1 MPATQAQVAGGPR
14 GAVPGVGGTPAAGYD
29 HIRELLGRERC
40 VLLDGGIATE
50 LAGEAANHVLD
61 EGLWGTGA
69 LIHRPGAVLDVH
81 RSYLRAGCDVI
92 TTNTWGLPSGLAAQ
106 EAMPWGEVHWM
117 DVARAGVRL
126 ARTALGECA
135 RPASVAFSLNG
146 DVAGPEGAET
156 VGLLERAFRDEPP
169 DLVLLETLSL
179 VNPETS
185 AVIERLVAT
194 GLPVWVSFRR
204 CRDGLC
210 GVYGQHW
217 GGPEGDRFGRV
228 AHRLEEMGVAALLV
242 NCIPPDHV
250 SGMVP
255 WLRDFTDLPLGVYP
269 NLGYLTEDGWQFAT
283 DVGGDEYAA
292 MAAQWRDE
300 GAQIVGGCCGVG
312 PEHIA
317 AAGRRLDGT
326 RPGHCRPEASPRPA
340 QGNGS
345 GAAAASSSSAAW
357 VDGGGRSV
365 YPLAF
370 PDIACDQEVFV
381 PTQGSFLLWRHLF
394 THGIGAGRRCLDI
407 GCGTGLLSVQLAL
420 NGATS
425 VLGIDIDPGAVA
437 NTKANAFRNG
447 VPDRVASEVLDLYPW
462 VPHERWE
469 VIVASLFQMPV
480 DPFEQTTS
488 HRPVDYW
495 GRNLVDH
502 LLAKLPDALAPG
514 GVAYVMQLSILG
526 RERTDELLAEH
537 GLRGRVADFAF
548 FPFTPIF
555 EERMEQI
562 ERVEGQSDAFHLDV
576 GGERAMVA
584 YLLEITHAGLHD
596 VP

>member
-1 MPATQAQVAGGPR
+1 VVGDDRLSALVAPAVGDLGDVLKGGEQLHTLAGAGRGDLIEVGQRGDVGRLVQAQQQRRVDRPADNR
-14 GAVPGVGGTPAAGYD
+14 GAVKGGRD
-29 HIRELLGRERC
+29 
-40 VLLDGGIATE
+40 D
-50 LAGEAANHVLD
+50 
-61 EGLWGTGA
+61 
-69 LIHRPGAVLDVH
+69 
-81 RSYLRAGCDVI
+81 
-92 TTNTWGLPSGLAAQ
+92 
-106 EAMPWGEVHWM
+106 
-117 DVARAGVRL
+117 
-126 ARTALGECA
+126 
-135 RPASVAFSLNG
+135 
-146 DVAGPEGAET
+146 

-179 VNPETS
+179 VNPESS

-250 SGMVP
+250 SGMVS
-255 WLRDFTDLPLGVYP
+255 WLRGFTDLPLGVYP
-269 NLGYLTEDGWQFAT
+269 DLGYLTEDGCQFAT
-283 DVGGDEYAA
+283 DVGDDEYA
-292 MAAQWRDE
+292 
-300 GAQIVGGCCGVG
+300 
-312 PEHIA
+312 
-317 AAGRRLDGT
+317 
-326 RPGHCRPEASPRPA
+326 
-340 QGNGS
+340 
-345 GAAAASSSSAAW
+345 
-357 VDGGGRSV
+357 
-365 YPLAF
+365 
-370 PDIACDQEVFV
+370 
-381 PTQGSFLLWRHLF
+381 
-394 THGIGAGRRCLDI
+394 
-407 GCGTGLLSVQLAL
+407 
-420 NGATS
+420 
-425 VLGIDIDPGAVA
+425 
-437 NTKANAFRNG
+437 
-447 VPDRVASEVLDLYPW
+447 ASEVLDLYPR

-555 EERMEQI
+555 DGPAARPRSRRLRRAHGVLRGGLLHQRRPRRPAGHRAAGVADVGVAEDPPDLVILETL
-562 ERVEGQSDAFHLDV
+562 DAFPSEAALGHLGMV
-576 GGERAMVA
+576 VELGLPVWLSFRMNAGGFCDAEAPPMPCAPCGPRPTTHDPRA
-584 YLLEITHAGLHD
+584 AGLLPERRSRGRRDDGPGGLRVACRARATGRRAHPGR
-596 VP
+596 VLRRRP

>member
-1 MPATQAQVAGGPR
+1 M
-14 GAVPGVGGTPAAGYD
+14 
-29 HIRELLGRERC
+29 
-40 VLLDGGIATE
+40 
-50 LAGEAANHVLD
+50 
-61 EGLWGTGA
+61 
-69 LIHRPGAVLDVH
+69 
-81 RSYLRAGCDVI
+81 
-92 TTNTWGLPSGLAAQ
+92 
-106 EAMPWGEVHWM
+106 
-117 DVARAGVRL
+117 
-126 ARTALGECA
+126 
-135 RPASVAFSLNG
+135 
-146 DVAGPEGAET
+146 
-156 VGLLERAFRDEPP
+156 
-169 DLVLLETLSL
+169 
-179 VNPETS
+179 
-185 AVIERLVAT
+185 
-194 GLPVWVSFRR
+194 
-204 CRDGLC
+204 
-210 GVYGQHW
+210 
-217 GGPEGDRFGRV
+217 
-228 AHRLEEMGVAALLV
+228 
-242 NCIPPDHV
+242 
-250 SGMVP
+250 
-255 WLRDFTDLPLGVYP
+255 
-269 NLGYLTEDGWQFAT
+269 
-283 DVGGDEYAA
+283 
-292 MAAQWRDE
+292 
-300 GAQIVGGCCGVG
+300 
-312 PEHIA
+312 
-317 AAGRRLDGT
+317 
-326 RPGHCRPEASPRPA
+326 
-340 QGNGS
+340 
-345 GAAAASSSSAAW
+345 
-357 VDGGGRSV
+357 DGGGRSV

-447 VPDRVASEVLDLYPW
+447 VLDRVASEVLDLYPW
-462 VPHERWE
+462 VPHERWA

-514 GVAYVMQLSILG
+514 GVAYIMQLSILG

-584 YLLEITHAGLHD
+584 YLLEITHADLQD